1 MKKRYVTPEM
11 VQTAFQV
18 EDLITASGALADKV
32 TISPAGDG
40 AGLEV
45 HSTKVSGT
53 NWRYKKLNMS

>member
-45 HSTKVSGT
+45 HSTKVASI
-53 NWRYKKLNMS
+53 WD